1 METDTTPSPQ
11 PVPAKRP
18 LFFRIFGIKKRPGK
32 RIPIGLTKWGAALA
46 FFFVGAIASG
56 AFLEYSM
63 QPDFCRSCH
72 LMEPYYQAWHSSSHK
87 NVPCT
92 DCHFEPGLENTIYGK
107 FQASSQAVKYLTKTY
122 GSKPHAEVRD
132 VSCMRSGCHEK
143 RLLESKVNWTG
154 KSVTGQDVT
163 IKFDHRPHLTEERRG
178 QHLRCVSC
186 HSQIVQGEHLVVT
199 IDTCF
204 LCHFKGYERGRHE
217 NVLGGCK
224 GCHEAPKDQIRLSTG
239 MFKHADYLSRGVTCE
254 NCHSDSIKG
263 DGLVPKQTC
272 WNCHN
277 QPTPIARYGDT
288 RFLHDSHV
296 NQHKVDCASCHV
308 KIEHNLTA
316 GATATGDHANLDSAT
331 CGSCHEQMHGGPA
344 ELYRGVGGRGV
355 PEMPSPMSRAQVD
368 CIACHKVQKRS
379 SESASVLGQT
389 FVAVQDSCN
398 YCHGNKYENVLSVW
412 KDVISQN
419 LAKAES
425 AFAHAKTA
433 SESVKLS
440 NIDQLEVSRALDD
453 ASHNIRLVKLGHG
466 VHNVNYSTALLNV
479 AIERCASVEKLIASR
494 QPTAEVAK

>member
-1 METDTTPSPQ
+1 MNTE
-11 PVPAKRP
+11 KRP
-18 LFFRIFGIKKRPGK
+18 ILFRVLGLKRRPGK
-32 RIPIGLTKWGAALA
+32 RIGIGLTKWGVLLML
-46 FFFVGAIASG
+46 FLVGTIGGAS
-56 AFLEYSM
+56 FLEYSM

-107 FQASSQAVKYLTKTY
+107 FQASSQAVKYITKTY

-143 RLLESKVNWTG
+143 RLLEGKVNWTV
-154 KSVTGQDVT
+154 KSVTGQNVT
-163 IKFDHRPHLTEERRG
+163 IRFDHRPHLTETRRG
-178 QHLRCVSC
+178 QQLRCVSC

-199 IDTCF
+199 LDTCF
-204 LCHFKGYERGRHE
+204 LCHFKGKQTGRDE
-217 NVLGGCK
+217 NVIGGCK
-224 GCHEAPKDQIRLSTG
+224 GCHDAPKEEIRLATG
-239 MFKHADYLSRGVTCE
+239 MFKHSDYLSRGVTCE

-263 DGLVPKQTC
+263 DGAVPKQTC

-277 QPTPIARYGDT
+277 QQSQIERYGDT
-288 RFLHDSHV
+288 RFLHEAHV
-296 NQHKVDCASCHV
+296 NQHKVECSSCHI

-316 GATATGDHANLDSAT
+316 GAIATGDHANLDSAT

-355 PEMPSPMSRAQVD
+355 PDMPSPMSRAQVD
-368 CIACHKVQKRS
+368 CIACHRAQKRS
-379 SESASVLGQT
+379 SDAASVIGQT

-398 YCHGNKYENVLSVW
+398 YCHGNKYEGTLKVW
-412 KDVISQN
+412 KDVIDQG
-419 LAKAES
+419 LAK
-425 AFAHAKTA
+425 
-433 SESVKLS
+433 SESTYAAAKAASDAAKLS
-440 NIDQLEVSRALDD
+440 SIDQLEVARLLDD

-479 AIERCASVEKLIASR
+479 ANDRCVEAQKIIASR
-494 QPTAEVAK
+494 QSTAGASP